1 MTTFARGW
9 SETWR
14 RIVTDQ
20 GARLLLIAAPILYS
34 LFYPLPYLREII
46 RETPIAVV
54 DYDGSSLSRQLVR
67 YADAHESLAVA
78 ARLDSVAMAEA
89 AVKEGRVRGY
99 LVVPAHFRADVLR
112 GRDAAVAYGGD
123 ATYFL
128 QFKQVL
134 TGFAES
140 AGALNA
146 SIKARQALAAG
157 LSREQARTAVMPVAL
172 RMHPVGNTREG
183 YASYLIPG
191 VFLLI
196 LQQALVLGVGLL
208 RGTARESGAAAP
220 VVSLAGLLG
229 AGAALV
235 VLYAGHAAFHLG
247 AAAWV
252 YDLPTHGRLGTLTL
266 FLAPFL
272 MVCVMFA
279 LALSGLC
286 LRRKSSIHWFLI
298 TALPFL
304 FLAGASWPF
313 EMIPVPLQWLARLIP
328 STAGIQGMLRL
339 NSLQA
344 NWSEVSG
351 WWWLLWAQIA
361 IFAWPA
367 WCSWRRINLRVVKES
382 TSKGVSAAA
391 PPETDQQSGEKQIK
405 RVERVFDPG
414 DGITLRCR
422 PPARPSGA
430 G

>member
-14 RIVTDQ
+14 CIVADH

-54 DYDGSSLSRQLVR
+54 DLDGSSLSRQLVR
-67 YADAHESLAVA
+67 YADAHETLQVV
-78 ARLDSVAMAEA
+78 ARLDSVAAAES

-112 GRDAAVAYGGD
+112 GRDTAVAYGGD

-140 AGALNA
+140 AGTLNA
-146 SIKARQALAAG
+146 SIKVRQALAAG
-157 LSREQARTAVMPVAL
+157 LAREQALAAVAPVAL
-172 RMHPVGNTREG
+172 RAHPVGNTREG

-196 LQQALVLGVGLL
+196 LQQTLVLGVGLL

-220 VVSLAGLLG
+220 EVSPAGLVG
-229 AGAALV
+229 AGVALV
-235 VLYAGHAAFHLG
+235 TLYAGHAAFHLG
-247 AAAWV
+247 VAAWV
-252 YDLPTHGRLGTLTL
+252 YDLPTHGHLGTLAL
-266 FLAPFL
+266 FIGPFL
-272 MVCVMFA
+272 VACVVFA

-286 LRRKSSIHWFLI
+286 ARRESSIHLFLI
-298 TALPFL
+298 TSIPFL

-313 EMIPVPLQWLARLIP
+313 EMIPAPLQCLARLIP

-344 NWSEVSG
+344 HWSEVAG

-361 IFAWPA
+361 LFAWPA
-367 WCSWRRINLRVVKES
+367 WRSWRRFR
-382 TSKGVSAAA
+382 T
-391 PPETDQQSGEKQIK
+391 
-405 RVERVFDPG
+405 R
-414 DGITLRCR
+414 
-422 PPARPSGA
+422 
-430 G
+430 

>member
-14 RIVTDQ
+14 RVVTDH
-20 GARLLLIAAPILYS
+20 GARLLLVAAPILYS

-54 DYDGSSLSRQLVR
+54 DLDGSSLSRQFVR
-67 YADAHESLAVA
+67 YADAHENLIVA
-78 ARLDSVAMAEA
+78 ARLDSVAAAEA

-112 GRDAAVAYGGD
+112 GRDPAVAYGGD

-140 AGALNA
+140 AGTLNA
-146 SIKARQALAAG
+146 AIKVRQALAAG
-157 LSREQARTAVMPVAL
+157 QSRGQALAAVAPVVL
-172 RMHPVGNTREG
+172 RPHPVGNTREG

-196 LQQALVLGVGLL
+196 LQQTLVLGVGLL

-220 VVSLAGLLG
+220 EVSPAGLLG

-235 VLYAGHAAFHLG
+235 VLYAAYATFHLG
-247 AAAWV
+247 VAASI
-252 YDLPTHGRLGTLTL
+252 YDFPTHGHLGTLAL
-266 FLAPFL
+266 FLVPFL
-272 MVCVMFA
+272 MACVAFA

-286 LRRKSSIHWFLI
+286 TRRESSIHLFLI
-298 TALPFL
+298 TSIPFL

-313 EMIPVPLQWLARLIP
+313 EMMPVPLQWLARLIP

-344 NWSEVSG
+344 NWSEVAG
-351 WWWLLWAQIA
+351 WWWLLWAQTA
-361 IFAWPA
+361 LFAWPA
-367 WCSWRRINLRVVKES
+367 WRSWRRFWA
-382 TSKGVSAAA
+382 T
-391 PPETDQQSGEKQIK
+391 
-405 RVERVFDPG
+405 
-414 DGITLRCR
+414 
-422 PPARPSGA
+422 
-430 G
+430 

>member
-1 MTTFARGW
+1 MTTFAQGW

-14 RIVTDQ
+14 RIVSDH

-54 DYDGSSLSRQLVR
+54 DFDGSSLSRQFVR
-67 YADAHESLAVA
+67 QADAHETLQVVA
-78 ARLDSVAMAEA
+78 RFDSVAAAET
-89 AVKEGRVRGY
+89 AVKDGRVRGY

-140 AGALNA
+140 AGMLNA

-157 LSREQARTAVMPVAL
+157 LSREQARAAVAPVAL
-172 RMHPVGNTREG
+172 RAHPVGNTREG

-196 LQQALVLGVGLL
+196 LQQTLVLGVGLL

-220 VVSLAGLLG
+220 AVSPAGLIG
-229 AGAALV
+229 AGLALV
-235 VLYAGHAAFHLG
+235 TLYAGHAAFSIG
-247 AAAWV
+247 MAAWL
-252 YDLPTHGRLGTLTL
+252 YDLPTHGQLGILAL

-272 MVCVMFA
+272 VACVVFA

-286 LRRKSSIHWFLI
+286 TRRESSVHLFLI

-328 STAGIQGMLRL
+328 STAGIQGVLRL

-344 NWSEVSG
+344 SWPEVAG

-361 IFAWPA
+361 LFAWPA
-367 WCSWRRINLRVVKES
+367 WRSWRRFRE
-382 TSKGVSAAA
+382 A
-391 PPETDQQSGEKQIK
+391 
-405 RVERVFDPG
+405 
-414 DGITLRCR
+414 
-422 PPARPSGA
+422 
-430 G
+430 